1 MEESSPILPDDAM
14 ESARLLHVRLGVLD
28 MPRVSQSCQVWF
40 AHVRVLS
47 KNNGVRSGPSQLS
60 LHDHLDMW
68 SALRSFAQKSAR
80 SLFLRR
86 I

>member
-40 AHVRVLS
+40 AHVRALS
-47 KNNGVRSGPSQLS
+47 KTLAFAVADL
-60 LHDHLDMW
+60 
-68 SALRSFAQKSAR
+68 ASFR
-80 SLFLRR
+80 
-86 I
+86 